1 MVDANLRQATGR
13 QLRTVVGRL
22 TQHAWVAGLVGIVTG
37 ALVQSSSGI
46 VFILVS
52 LVSSGLT
59 TVKRA
64 LPIATWANVGCCALI
79 FAAVLDLRLAILYL
93 VGLAG
98 AAFAFDRTHKND
110 ALGAIF
116 GIGML
121 FYGIELM
128 KTGAEPLR
136 NSVWFPELLNGGQQS
151 YLLAFLSG
159 AVFSFIT
166 QSSTAVAILA
176 IGIAQTGFLAPFPT
190 MMALYGANIGS
201 TFSRILLSSTLK
213 GSVRQLTAYQDLF
226 KVTGA
231 VLFVSLLYAEAS
243 GGVPLVLAFASGMS
257 DRIDRQMAIV
267 FLLFNLTT
275 AILFTAFQPTIL
287 GLLQRWLPADERDDL
302 SKPQFLYDEALSEPA
317 TALDLI
323 AKEHLR
329 LARRLRVYSDA
340 MRAAPAMAERQE
352 ALRTHEPFATLAE
365 RIAQFQH
372 ELVNQPLGPHEAE
385 RLTSLQSRLSLLV
398 YLEDSLQTLAA
409 TTESVPQESRL
420 GVRVSTFVEALDF
433 VLLTLIDA
441 LESGAGEPVDQL
453 VQITEDRGEF
463 VERVRQ
469 EYLADEASVTA
480 SDRAVLLQ
488 VTSVFE
494 RAVWMTHRLARL
506 IDGDRRTRIMGL
518 AASGLNPAGRGAAGR
533 HEHETGASRLL
544 DPPGEAIGVQGH
556 GSPQG

>member
-1 MVDANLRQATGR
+1 
-13 QLRTVVGRL
+13 
-22 TQHAWVAGLVGIVTG
+22 
-37 ALVQSSSGI
+37 
-46 VFILVS
+46 
-52 LVSSGLT
+52 
-59 TVKRA
+59 
-64 LPIATWANVGCCALI
+64 
-79 FAAVLDLRLAILYL
+79 
-93 VGLAG
+93 
-98 AAFAFDRTHKND
+98 
-110 ALGAIF
+110 
-116 GIGML
+116 
-121 FYGIELM
+121 
-128 KTGAEPLR
+128 
-136 NSVWFPELLNGGQQS
+136 LLNGGQQS

-323 AKEHLR
+323 EKEHLR
-329 LARRLRVYSDA
+329 LARRLRVYSEA
-340 MRAAPAMAERQE
+340 MRAAPATSERQE
-352 ALRTHEPFATLAE
+352 APRTHEPFAALAG
-365 RIAQFQH
+365 RIGQFQH
-372 ELVNQPLGPHEAE
+372 ELVNQPLGLREAE
-385 RLTSLQSRLSLLV
+385 RLTSVQSRLSLLV

-409 TTESVPQESRL
+409 ATEQVPQESRL
-420 GVRVSTFVEALDF
+420 GMRVSTFVEALDF

-441 LESGAGEPVDQL
+441 LESGSEEPVEL
-453 VQITEDRGEF
+453 LLQITEDRGEF

-469 EYLADEASVTA
+469 EYLSDEAGVTA

-506 IDGDRRTRIMGL
+506 IDGDRRTRIIGL